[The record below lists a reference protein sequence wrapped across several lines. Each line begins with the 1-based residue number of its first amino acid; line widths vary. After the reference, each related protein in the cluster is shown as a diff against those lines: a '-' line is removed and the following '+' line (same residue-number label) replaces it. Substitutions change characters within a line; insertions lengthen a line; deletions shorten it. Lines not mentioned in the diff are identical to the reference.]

1 MISVG
6 PTPPLAS
13 IPPAVAEA
21 GGADGKPA
29 EASAKYDNPVL
40 GSTVPTVP

>member
-1 MISVG
+1 MIIVG

-21 GGADGKPA
+21 GGADGKLA
-29 EASAKYDNPVL
+29 DDSTKYDRPVP